1 MTNLEY
7 LVSKNKLDFYD
18 LCFLAHLSKYNRN
31 CSGKSCTE
39 CEFKREFNG
48 NIQYCLEVLLAEHKE
63 TVKITKN
70 EKAILESIDKEYK
83 WIARD
88 SDGNLGVYTDKPSKN
103 FYGWGNHDY
112 YKYFELF
119 NHLFQFIKFED
130 KEPYNI
136 QELLANCEVEER

>member
-1 MTNLEY
+1 MKNLEY
-7 LVSKNKLDFYD
+7 AAMKRCVITFTP
-18 LCFLAHLSKYNRN
+18 LCSLAHISKYGDE
-31 CSGKSCTE
+31 CTGKLCKGCDD
-39 CEFKREFNG
+39 CEFHNNVGLCVE
-48 NIQYCLEVLLAEHKE
+48 LLLAEHKE

-136 QELLANCEVEER
+136 QELFENCEVVE